1 MSTTCTPLGLSWG
14 FSPGFSWGGCAGPGT
29 KEGGNE
35 LSPGIL
41 PPKAVGVPSAG
52 FKSRGFKISRAPLA
66 LRSWGSLCHPLSPRP
81 GGATSGGAGVWHGRS
96 PSPSPQ
102 HPLESSSR
110 SGVAPMGPRAM
121 SAHPEPPAR
130 GVCDTLAKE
139 GTWVCSTAPGPVL
152 GIQLRCCPESRKPL
166 GLLPFLLLAAFSF
179 SLNFLGLFFL
189 FLFYPFFFFFPNF
202 PPSPVGFFFLFFF
215 PSV

>member
-81 GGATSGGAGVWHGRS
+81 GGATSGGAGVWQGRS

-139 GTWVCSTAPGPVL
+139 GTWAQGRCLASSSGAAQKAENPWGCSP
-152 GIQLRCCPESRKPL
+152 SSS
-166 GLLPFLLLAAFSF
+166 LLLFPFLLISWGFSF
-179 SLNFLGLFFL
+179 CFFFIL
-189 FLFYPFFFFFPNF
+189 FFFFF
-202 PPSPVGFFFLFFF
+202 SP
-215 PSV
+215 

>member
-81 GGATSGGAGVWHGRS
+81 GGATSGGAGVWQGRS

-139 GTWVCSTAPGPVL
+139 GTWAQGRCLASSSGAAQKAENPWGCSP
-152 GIQLRCCPESRKPL
+152 SSS
-166 GLLPFLLLAAFSF
+166 LLLFPFLLISWGFSF
-179 SLNFLGLFFL
+179 CFF
-189 FLFYPFFFFFPNF
+189 FYPFFFSFFP
-202 PPSPVGFFFLFFF
+202 
-215 PSV
+215 

>member
-66 LRSWGSLCHPLSPRP
+66 LRSWRSLCHPLSPRP

-139 GTWVCSTAPGPVL
+139 GTWAQGRCLASSSGAAQKAENPWGCSP
-152 GIQLRCCPESRKPL
+152 SSS
-166 GLLPFLLLAAFSF
+166 LLLFPFLLISWGFSF
-179 SLNFLGLFFL
+179 CFFFIL
-189 FLFYPFFFFFPNF
+189 FFFFP
-202 PPSPVGFFFLFFF
+202 
-215 PSV
+215 